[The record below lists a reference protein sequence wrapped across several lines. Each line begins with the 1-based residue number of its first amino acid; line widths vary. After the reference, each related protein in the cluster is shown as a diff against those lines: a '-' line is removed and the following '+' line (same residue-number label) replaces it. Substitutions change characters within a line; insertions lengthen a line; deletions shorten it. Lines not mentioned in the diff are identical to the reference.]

1 MVKKGEIVGD
11 QQMPKRSFEE
21 QGHSHVTEYPTDTRK
36 NKKKNRKKKPH
47 KGWRCKR
54 LLGC

>member
-11 QQMPKRSFEE
+11 RQMPKRSFEE

-47 KGWRCKR
+47 KSWRCKR